1 MKRNLPPAFL
11 GLIAVILAGCA
22 TSPERPAPSRSAGA
36 SAAPA
41 PDRLDNLKKGMTT
54 AELVAQWGQ
63 PAEKKTLKS
72 STDAEVWT
80 YRQVTGS
87 YQDQVATGTH
97 LVPRVDPITGVQSD
111 SPEPVY
117 SQQTIEVVRTSDLLI
132 YQGKLVE
139 WKVRDE
145 KRTKLH

>member
-1 MKRNLPPAFL
+1 MKRNLLPAFL
-11 GLIAVILAGCA
+11 CLIAGILSGCA
-22 TSPERPAPSRSAGA
+22 TVPERAAPP
-36 SAAPA
+36 SAAAATA
-41 PDRLDNLKKGMTT
+41 PDKLVNLQKGMTT
-54 AELVAQWGQ
+54 AALVAQWGQ

-72 STDAEVWT
+72 SNEAEVWT

-87 YQDQVATGTH
+87 YQDQVATGTRM
-97 LVPRVDPITGVQSD
+97 VPRVDPITGVQSD
-111 SPEPVY
+111 SPEPIY

-145 KRTKLH
+145 KRTKLQ

>member
-11 GLIAVILAGCA
+11 GLIASILAGCA
-22 TSPERPAPSRSAGA
+22 TTPDHTAPPAA
-36 SAAPA
+36 SAAAAVPV
-41 PDRLDNLKKGMTT
+41 PDKLDNLQKGMTT

-72 STDAEVWT
+72 SNEAEVWT

-87 YQDQVATGTH
+87 YQDQVATGTRM
-97 LVPRVDPITGVQSD
+97 VPRVDPITGVQSD
-111 SPEPVY
+111 SPEPIY
-117 SQQTIEVVRTSDLLI
+117 SQQTVEVVRTSDLLI